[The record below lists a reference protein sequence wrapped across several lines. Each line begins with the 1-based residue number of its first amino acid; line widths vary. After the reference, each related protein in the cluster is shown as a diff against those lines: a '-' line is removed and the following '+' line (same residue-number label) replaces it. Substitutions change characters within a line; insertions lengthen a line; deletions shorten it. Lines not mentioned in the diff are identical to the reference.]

1 MRKLCVLLAAG
12 MAVAGLLTATG
23 SAAGGTAKVGACVSQ
38 PGKMG
43 RFAGIV
49 PAQAIRGTSCAG
61 GGLSADGIST
71 LGGAP
76 PLLWGGGPA
85 MGTDPNTPIT
95 ITPIYWEPNS
105 PNGSPLFYNSSEYRN
120 LINQYLA
127 DVAAASGSTDNVF
140 STATEYYG
148 SNGPAA
154 HNFIHYHIVR
164 GPVIRDHDLLPK
176 GQGCSVAKLDT
187 TNIYSDGSGYSACL
201 TDAQITA
208 EIQNVINGHF
218 SGTVTGA
225 AAFPMP
231 SDYNHE
237 YVMFTPKHV
246 ASCFNPGSTA
256 NHKNTGSCTLT
267 HYPTAGYCAYHFM
280 FGPAFPFSGTVY
292 ANMPY
297 PIYQSPVGF
306 TCGSD
311 GGGHGIIESP
321 HYLGDQVEK
330 DADVEVSPLSHEIM
344 ESITDPNG
352 VNGWRDTIGNENGD
366 DCAYVYGEGTGQG
379 GDGLWNDV
387 PGPAGGHYN
396 QTINGDHWLTQ
407 EEFSNAD
414 WFNSPLVSG
423 STTKHTGGCVRSES
437 AVTP

>member
-1 MRKLCVLLAAG
+1 
-12 MAVAGLLTATG
+12 LLTATG
-23 SAAGGTAKVGACVSQ
+23 SAAAASSHVSACASQ
-38 PGKMG
+38 PGKSG
-43 RFAGIV
+43 RFSGIV
-49 PAQAIRGTSCAG
+49 PAQASSGSSCLGTG
-61 GGLSADGIST
+61 DGIST

-85 MGTDPNTPIT
+85 MGTDPAVPIT
-95 ITPIYWEPNS
+95 ITAIYWEPNS
-105 PNGSPLFYNSSEYRN
+105 PNGFPLFYNSAEYRN

-140 STATEYYG
+140 STATEYWG
-148 SNGPAA
+148 SNGPLAE
-154 HNFIHYHIVR
+154 NPINYNIVI
-164 GPVIRDHDLLPK
+164 GTPIRDHDLLPK
-176 GQGCSVAKLDT
+176 GQGCWVAKLDT
-187 TNIYSDGSGYSACL
+187 SNIYSDGSGYSACL
-201 TDAQITA
+201 DDAQITA
-208 EIQNVINGHF
+208 EIQNVITARGL
-218 SGTVTGA
+218 
-225 AAFPMP
+225 P

-237 YVMFTPKHV
+237 YVMLTPKHV
-246 ASCFNPGSTA
+246 ASCFYPGSTA
-256 NHKNTGSCTLT
+256 NKKNVCTLT
-267 HYPTAGYCAYHFM
+267 HYPTAGYCAYHTM
-280 FGPAFPFSGTVY
+280 FGPDYPFSGTVY

-344 ESITDPNG
+344 ESITDPNTT
-352 VNGWRDTIGNENGD
+352 NGWFDASGNENGD

-396 QTINGDHWLTQ
+396 QTINGDNWLTQ

-414 WFNSPLVSG
+414 WFNSPLVAG
-423 STTKHTGGCVRSES
+423 STTKHTGGCVRGEDE
-437 AVTP
+437 VTPAP